1 MAMFRILLVD
11 DHDVTRMGMKQLFDA
26 RVDMEVVAEARTG
39 EEAIA
44 LIRTH
49 PFDVVLLD
57 LSLKDMSGIDV
68 MARCKAI
75 RPELPVLIVSGHAED
90 QYAVNLLK
98 AGAAGF
104 LAKGSSPE
112 NMITAV
118 IAAAN
123 GRRYVS
129 PRVADKLAQGLGGD
143 SADTPLHNQLS
154 EREFQIFCKLAAGE
168 TVTAIAKELFLSVKT
183 VSTYRAR
190 ILEKMEFKT
199 NSHMTY
205 YAVKNQLI
213 N

>member
-1 MAMFRILLVD
+1 MFRILLVD
-11 DHDVTRMGMKQLFDA
+11 DHDVTRMGLKQLFDA

-44 LIRTH
+44 IIRTH
-49 PFDVVLLD
+49 ALDVVLLD

-75 RPELPVLIVSGHAED
+75 RPDLPVLIVSGHAED

-129 PRVADKLAQGLGGD
+129 PRVADKLAQGLGGEA
-143 SADTPLHNQLS
+143 ADTPLHTHLS

>member
-1 MAMFRILLVD
+1 
-11 DHDVTRMGMKQLFDA
+11 
-26 RVDMEVVAEARTG
+26 
-39 EEAIA
+39 
-44 LIRTH
+44 
-49 PFDVVLLD
+49 VVLLD
-57 LSLKDMSGIDV
+57 LSLKDMSGVDV
-68 MARCKAI
+68 LARCKSI

-90 QYAVNLLK
+90 QYALNLLK

-104 LAKGSSPE
+104 LAKDSSPE
-112 NMITAV
+112 IMVTAV

-129 PRVADKLAQGLGGD
+129 PRVADKLAQGLGND
-143 SADTPLHNQLS
+143 SADSPPHTQLS
-154 EREFQIFCKLAAGE
+154 EREFQIFCRLAAGE

-199 NSHMTY
+199 NSHITY

>member
-1 MAMFRILLVD
+1 MFRILLVD
-11 DHDVTRMGMKQLFDA
+11 DHDVTRMGLKQLFDS

-57 LSLKDMSGIDV
+57 LGLKDMSGIDV

-104 LAKGSSPE
+104 LAKGSSTE

-143 SADTPLHNQLS
+143 SADTPLHTQLS